1 MGKVSMQMALKSCPE
16 LMMNELLEVQ
26 GDTSASAKRDRR
38 DDMAPM

>member
-1 MGKVSMQMALKSCPE
+1 MGKVAMHIALKSCPE

-26 GDTSASAKRDRR
+26 GEVLASARRDRR